1 MNKKGQ
7 IRFNFGMIDGF
18 SLLLFG
24 IGIYMLLAENDK
36 AGWILII
43 LAFVKQVSGR

>member
-7 IRFNFGMIDGF
+7 IRFNFGMMDGF

-24 IGIYMLLAENDK
+24 IGIYMLMIEKDT

-43 LAFVKQVSGR
+43 LAFVKQFSGR